1 MTAPSWPATLEL
13 RCGPVGAIDLALYA
27 AASGDH
33 NPLHLDA
40 DVARAAGFE
49 RPVVHGMWTMACVAR
64 LFTSHFGPLALESL
78 ATRFVGAA
86 LRGDELVLSAT
97 LDEHDDRTA
106 RYTLHGRSTAGTDVV
121 TGSACVR
128 ALIRDA

>member
-1 MTAPSWPATLEL
+1 VTASWPASIEL

-64 LFTSHFGPLALESL
+64 LFTLHFGALAVRSL
-78 ATRFVGAA
+78 STRFVGVA
-86 LRGDELVLSAT
+86 LRGDALMLSAT
-97 LDEHDDRTA
+97 LEDHDDRTA
-106 RYTLHGRSTAGTDVV
+106 RYTVHGRNAAGTDVV
-121 TGSACVR
+121 TGNASVQVDSR
-128 ALIRDA
+128 S